1 MTVAVPDSLVFT
13 DDIDPESGI
22 ALDEVKAGT
31 AADLFAALEA
41 ASAEGIGFASE
52 NISISFDENGE
63 ETSIERFYAPWQ

>member
-1 MTVAVPDSLVFT
+1 MLAM
-13 DDIDPESGI
+13 
-22 ALDEVKAGT
+22 
-31 AADLFAALEA
+31 FAALEA